1 MITVTCFNRPYYK
14 SKLEIDQTITVTGKW
29 DQHRQTI
36 NLQELQFSPFVK
48 NQTIEPVY
56 SVKGSLT
63 VKGMRKF
70 VSLAL
75 KNYGSSIQDMLPAS
89 IRSRYKLVTRE
100 EAVRSIHLP
109 RDHEDL
115 KQARRRF
122 VYEEFLLFQLNA
134 GA

>member
-1 MITVTCFNRPYYK
+1 
-14 SKLEIDQTITVTGKW
+14 
-29 DQHRQTI
+29 
-36 NLQELQFSPFVK
+36 
-48 NQTIEPVY
+48 IEPVY

-122 VYEEFLLFQLNA
+122 VYEEFLLFQLKMQALRKREREETPGMKQVFDSTELVNFTNLLPFPLTNA
-134 GA
+134 QKRVVNEITHD